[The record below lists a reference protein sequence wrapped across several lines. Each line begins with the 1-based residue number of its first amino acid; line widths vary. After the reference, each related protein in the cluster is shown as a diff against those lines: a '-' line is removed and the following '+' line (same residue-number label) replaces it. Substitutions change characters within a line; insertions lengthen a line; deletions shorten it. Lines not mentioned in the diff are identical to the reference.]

1 MLTQNIGLKHTFK
14 TLETLN
20 KIPNSLLFSA
30 VITVCCKEYNVEIRK
45 FHFKDEKQKGHGKPQ
60 GASTAVSAARHLFC
74 YIVKFYLKPHITLD
88 TIGTAIYDGFDHSAV
103 IYALRRI
110 KEKLDIK
117 DIVQEDIDSQ
127 LDLIDTEIRRLCLLE
142 SQVTQ
147 EAARILQVNS
157 SGTLSPNNTI
167 KETRV
172 SNLIRKRNTRSLD
185 G

>member
-1 MLTQNIGLKHTFK
+1 MHTQNIGLKRTFK
-14 TLETLN
+14 TLETLDRV
-20 KIPNSLLFSA
+20 PNSILFSA

-45 FHFKDEKQKGHGKPQ
+45 FHFKDEKQKNHGKPQ
-60 GASTAVSAARHLFC
+60 GASNAVSSARHLFC
-74 YIVKFYLKPHITLD
+74 YIVKLYLKPHMTHKK
-88 TIGTAIYDGFDHSAV
+88 IGMAIYDGFDHSAV
-103 IYALRRI
+103 SYALKRV
-110 KEKLDIK
+110 KEKLDIR

-172 SNLIRKRNTRSLD
+172 SNLIRKRSTRSL
-185 G
+185 GG